1 MDEELRTLFYRLEAL
16 LVDLNSNIA
25 NLHQNPIPISD
36 LVQAGTNLLE
46 AVNQLVE
53 TNREAREQQL
63 QIAGHLGTLTE
74 QIRTVAD
81 KLTEVQTQP
90 TSAIEIPVIP
100 PAIQDEPKTEDK
112 PPKAKGLLAAIL

>member
-36 LVQAGTNLLE
+36 LVQAGTSLLE
-46 AVNQLVE
+46 I
-53 TNREAREQQL
+53 NREAREQQL